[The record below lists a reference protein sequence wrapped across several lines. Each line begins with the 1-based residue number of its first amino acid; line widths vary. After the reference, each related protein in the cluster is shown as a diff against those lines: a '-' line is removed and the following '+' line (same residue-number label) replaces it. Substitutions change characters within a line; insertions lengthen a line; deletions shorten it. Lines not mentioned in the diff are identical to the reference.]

1 MNWKLDRSI
10 SMLKFLNLITVLWSW
25 DYLCYCK
32 IVPSIQ
38 KGSMKYLC
46 AQLNSLYY
54 FATFALSFIFIV
66 FNLRRLGQVSSLI
79 NWLHSEGYSWILF
92 YSRSDEGPSIN
103 GLLVWIF
110 AFVLSPFHFLKI
122 RFIWFKIQK
131 VQQNKQMKYFPPT
144 SIPQLLII
152 INNTIS
158 FLYFLPAIFYVYLN
172 KYVCIFTFHSLFTFF
187 FSLPNTLFWQ
197 AIQISTHRKS
207 HSLFQ
212 GLIAFLHMDEL

>member
-1 MNWKLDRSI
+1 MQI
-10 SMLKFLNLITVLWSW
+10 INLFAYLLAKI
-25 DYLCYCK
+25 YLCYCK